1 MAVDNVARALAIKG
15 ISSANS
21 KITGQSGYYD
31 NGTFYEDSAHTTP
44 ITPETNGIYVD
55 LGEDKLYLYDG
66 TSYVEISGGGGSGG
80 DSLSVNQAILSAWT
94 QYGDCQNINTAGISD
109 TSGYGYDD
117 TYYQFLATDRENVDP
132 ETEEPIIVE
141 SYVSYGAQSAI
152 YMNSFAPTSG
162 HKYFVKFTR
171 SGDVASSL
179 DAEKDQENINVY
191 PSWVTITN
199 GSLSNITDFTGGSNG
214 YNSETGETWFFTGAY
229 PGNDLKLSLET
240 VETVSGESIEIVCSP
255 EAYFEIFEL
264 QIFDL
269 TAMYGAG
276 NEPTTKSAF
285 EADYPNEYYSVGE
298 HETEGYQLQQPT
310 GTDATAKVVEALGGQ
325 YYSKSELSER
335 TEIWTYSDSS
345 TETVTF
351 IVKS

>member
-15 ISSANS
+15 ISTANG

-31 NGTFYEDSAHTTP
+31 NGTFYEDNAHTTP
-44 ITPETNGIYVD
+44 ITPVANAIYID

-66 TSYVEISGGGGSGG
+66 TSYVEIGGGGTSEE
-80 DSLSVNQAILSAWT
+80 SLSVNEAILSTWN
-94 QYGDCQNINTAGISD
+94 QYGDCQTINTTGISN
-109 TSGYGYDD
+109 SGYGYDD
-117 TYYQFLATDRENVDP
+117 TYYQFLATNQENVDP
-132 ETEEPIIVE
+132 ETEELIITE
-141 SYVSYGAQSAI
+141 STVSYGAQSAI

-171 SGDVASSL
+171 SGDVVDAL
-179 DAEKDQENINVY
+179 DYEQDQENINVY
-191 PSWVTITN
+191 PSWVTITS
-199 GSLSNITDFTGGSNG
+199 GSLSDITDFTGGSNG
-214 YNSETGETWFFTGAY
+214 YDSDTGEAWFFTGAY

-240 VETVSGESIEIVCSP
+240 VETVSGESMELACP
-255 EAYFEIFEL
+255 PDAYFEIFEL

-298 HETEGYQLQQPT
+298 HETEGYQLQQPS

-325 YYSKSELSER
+325 YYNKSELSER
-335 TEIWTYSDSS
+335 TEIWTYSDNS

>member
-21 KITGQSGYYD
+21 KIAGQSGYYD

-66 TSYVEISGGGGSGG
+66 TSYVEIGGGGSGG
-80 DSLSVNQAILSAWT
+80 DSLSVNEAILSSWT
-94 QYGDCQNINTAGISD
+94 QYGDCQNIDTTGISHA
-109 TSGYGYDD
+109 GEGCDD
-117 TYYQFLATDRENVDP
+117 TFYQFFATDQTNMDP
-132 ETEEPIIVE
+132 ETEEPIVVE
-141 SYVSYGAQSAI
+141 STVSYGAQSTI
-152 YMNSFAPTSG
+152 YMDSFAPTSG
-162 HKYFVKFTR
+162 HKYFVKFERT
-171 SGDVASSL
+171 GDVVDSL
-179 DAEKDQENINVY
+179 DAEKDQGNINVY

-199 GSLSNITDFTGGSNG
+199 GSLSSITNFTNGSSG
-214 YNSETGETWFFTGAY
+214 YDSETGKTWFFTGAY
-229 PGNDLKLSLET
+229 PGNNLKLSLET
-240 VETVSGESIEIVCSP
+240 AETVSGESIEVVCP
-255 EAYFEIFEL
+255 PMAAFEIYEL

-298 HETEGYQLQQPT
+298 HEAEGYQLQQPS
-310 GTDATAKVVEALGGQ
+310 GTDATAKVVEALSGS

-335 TEIWTYSDSS
+335 TETWTYSDNS